1 MAFSEQQRSII
12 FARANAQCEECGKKW
27 GEPDFAMLECD
38 HIIPLSM
45 GGENHTDNGKL
56 LCRRCHAKKHMQLA
70 KEAKK
75 RGDKKAY
82 IDNDRAARLIGRRD
96 DKRWGK

>member
-1 MAFSEQQRSII
+1 MAFDEYQRKAI
-12 FARANAQCEECGKKW
+12 FARANAQCEHCGKKW
-27 GEPDFAMLECD
+27 SDNYMLECD
-38 HIIPLSM
+38 HIVPLSM
-45 GGENHTDNGKL
+45 GGENQISNGQL

-82 IDNDRAARLIGRRD
+82 IDNDRAARMIARKG
-96 DKRWGK
+96 DKRW